1 MDNTKRKAG
10 RPRLPE
16 DQKARPV
23 ALRLRP
29 DQILI
34 YKQVGGARW
43 VARMIDRMSKE
54 AAL

>member
-1 MDNTKRKAG
+1 MEDNKRKVG
-10 RPRLPE
+10 RPTLPPDE
-16 DQKARPV
+16 RSYPV
-23 ALRLRP
+23 ALRLTP
-29 DQILI
+29 AQKVI